1 MAYSVDT
8 VQMCKLGVAV
18 IVVPVHF
25 FLIVSNT
32 GSPTAAPDKENEN
45 RGENANDDPYSFHG
59 VTTSFAT
66 MIIRS
71 LRFAPLQVERVKSG
85 SPFSGIEPT

>member
-1 MAYSVDT
+1 
-8 VQMCKLGVAV
+8 MCKSNVAV
-18 IVVPVHF
+18 IVVPERF
-25 FLIVSNT
+25 FIISNT

-45 RGENANDDPYSFHG
+45 SDENAGDDPYNFHG

-71 LRFAPLQVERVKSG
+71 LRFAPLQVEMVKRG
-85 SPFSGIEPT
+85 SPFSGIVPT

>member
-1 MAYSVDT
+1 MAYSVDK
-8 VQMCKLGVAV
+8 VQICKSDVAV

-25 FLIVSNT
+25 FLIISDAGNA
-32 GSPTAAPDKENEN
+32 TAAPDKENEN
-45 RGENANDDPYSFHG
+45 SDENAGDDPYNFHG

-71 LRFAPLQVERVKSG
+71 LRFAPLQVDRVKRG